1 MLSTPRQLRVSVNRK
16 VLNPQ
21 TPGEPNIFDFEIL
34 LAFRLTTQRD
44 FRAKTGH
51 TVLLSGIAI
60 APADLPGPRSPPSI
74 HGETLTLSVEQC
86 TLGWRS
92 AVFIGNTGHTAE

>member
-1 MLSTPRQLRVSVNRK
+1 MWSHAVLKSLQHLRTQPLRRDDSN
-16 VLNPQ
+16 LP
-21 TPGEPNIFDFEIL
+21 TFAEPNILDFEIL
-34 LAFRLTTQRD
+34 LAFWLTTQRD

-51 TVLLSGIAI
+51 TVGPRLLSGIAI

-86 TLGWRS
+86 TFG
-92 AVFIGNTGHTAE
+92 